1 MSDNDS
7 EIILD
12 LARELFPNLT
22 KGLEQVLIEFGTQLL
37 LRTRNIPV
45 AWWNPKTDEVGL
57 GVVDWEDTGCI
68 PLSIARQISRTDQLT
83 PNAQVQ
89 GAAAL
94 SPRPVD

>member
-1 MSDNDS
+1 MSDNNS

-83 PNAQVQ
+83 PNVQ
-89 GAAAL
+89 GQGDGQA
-94 SPRPVD
+94 